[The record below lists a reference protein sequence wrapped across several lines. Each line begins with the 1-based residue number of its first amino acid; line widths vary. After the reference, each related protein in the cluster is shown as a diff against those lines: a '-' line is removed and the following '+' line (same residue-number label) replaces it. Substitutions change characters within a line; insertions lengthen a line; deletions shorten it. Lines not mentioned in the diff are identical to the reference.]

1 MQFFLPYFAKGPEVN
16 DPIAAPSEQIDVI
29 RLLHVS
35 LSAGEISKTKM
46 KSTMSEL
53 KTPTE

>member
-1 MQFFLPYFAKGPEVN
+1 MQFFLPYLAKGPEVN